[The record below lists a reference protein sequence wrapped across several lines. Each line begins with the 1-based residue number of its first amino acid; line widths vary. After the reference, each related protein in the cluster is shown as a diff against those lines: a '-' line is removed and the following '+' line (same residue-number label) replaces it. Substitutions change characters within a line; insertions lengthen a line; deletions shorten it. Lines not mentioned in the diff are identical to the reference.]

1 MNFPLI
7 YCNGDSY
14 SNENYLPELQGK
26 VYANI
31 VAEHYNGFVIN
42 KAISGCCN
50 RRIIR
55 TSVHDLVQQRQL
67 NPTQEIIALIGL
79 TFDLRSE
86 IWIEGSKNKFG
97 PEESDF
103 KTHRFNESELE
114 LNSYG
119 ASDKHFKQYSD
130 GRAFFYSPYSE
141 RINLLCDLIM
151 FRALMYNLNIKF
163 LVFQSPKAEELS
175 SDYLLDNFKEQLKGD
190 PRFIDFEKFGFVNWC
205 AEQKFT
211 PLDMQEQPFIA
222 HYGPDA
228 HRAFAEQIVIPTLE
242 RIK

>member
-1 MNFPLI
+1 MDFPLI

-14 SNENYLPELQGK
+14 SNVNYRPGLNGK
-26 VYANI
+26 VYANF
-31 VAEHYNGFVIN
+31 VADHYHGFVIN
-42 KAISGCCN
+42 KAISGCSN

-55 TSVHDLVQQRQL
+55 TSVHDLIQQRQL

-79 TFDLRSE
+79 TFELRSE
-86 IWIEGSKNKFG
+86 IWIQGVENKFG

-103 KTHRFNESELE
+103 KTHRFNESESE

-119 ASDKHFKQYSD
+119 ASDKYFKQYSD
-130 GRAFFYSPYSE
+130 GRAFFYSSYPE

-151 FRALMYNLNIKF
+151 FRSLMYNLNIKF

-175 SDYLLDNFKEQLKGD
+175 TDYLLDNFKKQLKED
-190 PRFIDFEKFGFVNWC
+190 PHFIDFEKFGFVNWC
-205 AEQKFT
+205 AEQQFT
-211 PLDMQEQPFIA
+211 PLDMKCNPLIA

-228 HRAFAEQIVIPTLE
+228 HLAFAKQILIPRLE
-242 RIK
+242 SIK